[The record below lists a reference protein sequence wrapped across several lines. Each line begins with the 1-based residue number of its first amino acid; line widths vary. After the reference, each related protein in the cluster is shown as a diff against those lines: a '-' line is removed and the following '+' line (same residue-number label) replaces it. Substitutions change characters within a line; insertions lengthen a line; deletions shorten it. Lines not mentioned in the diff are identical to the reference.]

1 MAIYRLKSKLFA
13 FNIGTYQSLVDE
25 IASGN
30 PQPDAQKKLD
40 AIKRKYAKQIQE
52 YEASRAK
59 NTAGETV
66 KSQVVNAGKE
76 QSKKNGVGIFKR
88 AANYVKSHPVKS
100 GVIGAAG
107 LGLAGGGA
115 YLYNRNKK

>member
-1 MAIYRLKSKLFA
+1 MAIYKLKSKLFA
-13 FNIGTYQSLVDE
+13 FNVGTYQALVDE

-40 AIKRKYAKQIQE
+40 AIKRRYAKQIQE
-52 YEASRAK
+52 YEASKVK

-66 KSQVVNAGKE
+66 KSQV
-76 QSKKNGVGIFKR
+76 GIFKR
-88 AANYVKSHPVKS
+88 ATNYVKSHPVKS

-115 YLYNRNKK
+115 YLYNRNRK